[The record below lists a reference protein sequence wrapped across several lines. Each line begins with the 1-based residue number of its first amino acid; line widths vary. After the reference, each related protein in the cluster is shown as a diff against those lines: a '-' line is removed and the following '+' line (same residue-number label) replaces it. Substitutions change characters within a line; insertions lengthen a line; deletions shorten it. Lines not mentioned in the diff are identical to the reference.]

1 MSQKQFHL
9 AGFLIAS
16 HLTHSHPSWK
26 HPENDLSFLT
36 PEFYQH
42 LGRTLERGKFDY
54 VFFADA
60 LAVPHRYGD
69 NIEETLRRGTQG
81 AILVDPAYVVATMAV
96 ATQHLGL
103 GITRSTTYYHPY
115 ELARAF
121 ATLDH
126 LSGGRIAWN
135 VVTSHN
141 VGEAYNFGLEA
152 HLEHE
157 NRYDRAD
164 EFVELTYK
172 LWDSWKEDAL
182 VLDKE
187 TGLFADPTKVQ
198 HINHEGRWYKSRG
211 PLTVPRSPQGRPAI
225 MQAGSSNRGKEFAA
239 RWAEIIFEID
249 PTPDGRKAYYD
260 DVKSRAVN
268 YGRNPDDVKIF
279 PAVIP
284 FIGETEAIAR
294 EKQALHNELVD
305 PIAGLITLSSHMDY
319 DFSQHP
325 LDEPVKDVEVGGI
338 KGLFEVALRLS
349 KKEGLTLRD
358 IGRLYAEGILLPHVV
373 GTPIQIADQLE
384 ESFKNGEAD
393 GFIISPAYLP
403 GAFEE
408 FVDLVVPELQR
419 RGLFRQE
426 YTGKTLRDHLGLGKA
441 NLVPYQKQSELV
453 GATR

>member
-1 MSQKQFHL
+1 MTKQLHL

-16 HLTHSHPSWK
+16 QLTHSHPQWR
-26 HPENDLSFLT
+26 HPRSDLNFLR
-36 PEFYQH
+36 PEFYQNM
-42 LGRTLERGKFDY
+42 GRVLERGKFDY

-69 NIEETLRRGTQG
+69 SIEETLRRGTQG
-81 AILVDPAYVVATMAV
+81 AVLIDPAYVVATMAV
-96 ATQHLGL
+96 ATQYIGL
-103 GITRSTTYYHPY
+103 GITRSTTYYQPY

-164 EFVELTYK
+164 EFVELAFK
-172 LWDSWKEDAL
+172 LWDSWQEDAL

-187 TGLFADPTKVQ
+187 TGLFADPTKVH
-198 HINHEGRWYKSRG
+198 HINHAGRWYKSKG

-249 PTPDGRKAYYD
+249 PTPEGRKAYYD
-260 DVKSRAVN
+260 DVKSRAVK

-284 FIGETEAIAR
+284 FIGETETIAR
-294 EKQALHNELVD
+294 EKQAFHNELVD
-305 PIAGLITLSSHMDY
+305 PISGLITLSSHMDY

-349 KKEGLTLRD
+349 KKDGLTLRD
-358 IGRLYAEGILLPHVV
+358 VGRLYAEGILLPHVV
-373 GTPIQIADQLE
+373 GTPTQIADQLE

-408 FVDLVVPELQR
+408 FVEFVVPELQR
-419 RGLFRQE
+419 RGLFRKE

-441 NLVPYQKQSELV
+441 NLTPAVRSPEPV
-453 GATR
+453 GIH

>member
-1 MSQKQFHL
+1 MTKQLHL

-16 HLTHSHPSWK
+16 QLTHSHPQWR
-26 HPENDLSFLT
+26 HPRSDLNFLR
-36 PEFYQH
+36 PEFYQN
-42 LGRTLERGKFDY
+42 LGQVLERGKFDY

-69 NIEETLRRGTQG
+69 SIEETLRRGTQG
-81 AILVDPAYVVATMAV
+81 AVLIDPAYVVATMAV
-96 ATQHLGL
+96 ATQYIGL
-103 GITRSTTYYHPY
+103 GITRSTTYYAPF

-141 VGEAYNFGLEA
+141 IEEAYNFGLEA

-172 LWDSWKEDAL
+172 LWDSWQEDAL

-187 TGLFADPTKVQ
+187 KGLFADPTKV
-198 HINHEGRWYKSRG
+198 HHVNHEGQWYKSKG

-249 PTPDGRKAYYD
+249 PTPEGRKAYYN
-260 DVKSRAVN
+260 DVKSRAVK

-279 PAVIP
+279 PAIIP

-294 EKQALHNELVD
+294 EKQAFHNELAD
-305 PIAGLITLSSHMDY
+305 PISGLITLSSHMDY
-319 DFSQHP
+319 DFSQHE
-325 LDEPVKDVEVGGI
+325 LDQPVQDVEVGGI

-349 KKEGLTLRD
+349 KKDGLTLRD

-373 GTPIQIADQLE
+373 GTPTQIADQLE

-393 GFIISPAYLP
+393 GFIISAAYLP
-403 GAFEE
+403 GSFEE
-408 FVDLVVPELQR
+408 FVEFVVPELQR

-441 NLVPYQKQSELV
+441 NLTPFKAKLAGIS
-453 GATR
+453 

>member
-1 MSQKQFHL
+1 MTKQMHL

-16 HLTHSHPSWK
+16 QLTHSHPQWR
-26 HPENDLSFLT
+26 HPRQDLDFLR
-36 PEFYQH
+36 PEFYQNI
-42 LGRTLERGKFDY
+42 GRVLERGKFDY

-60 LAVPHRYGD
+60 LAIPHRYGD
-69 NIEETLRRGTQG
+69 SIVETLRRGTQG
-81 AILVDPAYVVATMAV
+81 AVLIDPAYVVAMMAA
-96 ATQHLGL
+96 ATQHIGL

-141 VGEAYNFGLEA
+141 VGEAYNFGSDA

-164 EFVELTYK
+164 EFVELTFK
-172 LWDSWKEDAL
+172 LWDSWQEDAL

-187 TGLFADPTKVQ
+187 TGLFADPTKVR
-198 HINHEGRWYKSRG
+198 HINHEGQWYKSKG

-249 PTPDGRKAYYD
+249 PTPEGRKAYYD
-260 DVKSRAVN
+260 DVKSRVVK
-268 YGRNPDDVKIF
+268 YGRHPDDVKIF

-294 EKQALHNELVD
+294 EKQAFHNELVD
-305 PIAGLITLSSHMDY
+305 PISGLITLSSHMNY
-319 DFSQHP
+319 DFSQHS
-325 LDEPVKDVEVGGI
+325 LDEPVKDVEVDGI
-338 KGLFEVALRLS
+338 KGLFDVALRLS
-349 KKEGLTLRD
+349 KKDGLTLRD
-358 IGRLYAEGILLPHVV
+358 IGRLYAEGVLLPHVV
-373 GTPIQIADQLE
+373 GTPTQVADQLE
-384 ESFKNGEAD
+384 EIFKNGEAD

-408 FVDLVVPELQR
+408 FVESVVPELQR
-419 RGLFRQE
+419 RNLFRKE
-426 YTGKTLRDHLGLGKA
+426 YVGNTLRDHLGLGKA
-441 NLVPYQKQSELV
+441 SLVPPRLLEPV
-453 GATR
+453 GIH